1 MGGRDA
7 SSGTSK
13 QGNSYGSQY
22 DTVHSVGNIK
32 FVKKN
37 SRDSETIMET
47 MTQGRAYAVVGGSE
61 VISVVYFD
69 KNNKRNKQIDIDKP
83 HNGVQPHT
91 HYGYFHNENGSPKG
105 ASKPTAKEK
114 KLVDMVIKEWENF
127 NNGK

>member
-1 MGGRDA
+1 MGGRGA

-22 DTVHSVGNIK
+22 DTIHSVGNIK

-47 MTQGRAYAVVGGSE
+47 MTQGRVYAVVGGSE

-105 ASKPTAKEK
+105 ASKPTTKEK

>member
-1 MGGRDA
+1 MGGRGA

-22 DTVHSVGNIK
+22 DTIHSVGNIK

-47 MTQGRAYAVVGGSE
+47 MTQGRVYAVVGGSE

>member
-1 MGGRDA
+1 MGGRGA

-13 QGNSYGSQY
+13 HGNSYGSQY
-22 DTVHSVGNIK
+22 NTIHSVGNIK

-37 SRDSETIMET
+37 SRNSEPIMET
-47 MTQGRAYAVVGGSE
+47 MTQGRIYAVVGGSE

-69 KNNKRNKQIDIDKP
+69 KDNKRNKQIDIDKP

-105 ASKPTAKEK
+105 ASKPTTKEK
-114 KLVDMVIKEWENF
+114 RLVDMVIKEWENF